1 MSIFNGAS
9 PDIMMTMAQIGAALG
24 GVPKHVQIDP
34 SMAPP
39 MVMGPPL
46 YGSPET
52 VLGRIK
58 DIHDVLGMGRLEV
71 SLGTVN
77 PLPHEAMLSSLK
89 LIGEEIVPEL
99 HAWLPKLDD
108 DGSDVMTDTAV
119 RAPGAAFV
127 EHFVEAAGF
136 TVRYLEAGDGP
147 AVLYLPGAGG
157 PVMTFALDTLAE
169 RFRVIVLE
177 YPGWGAQ
184 PNDVADF
191 DGLADQVAEIATALG
206 LERFHLIGTSFG
218 GACALHFV
226 APPRRQGRVAG
237 ARRLP
242 ARSAK
247 RRCTRRRCAPEE
259 FVRAFRSHPER
270 LPHMSPP
277 DPEFMAR
284 VWPTVERLM
293 GDGADNGF
301 SARLAELPTRTLILF
316 GRDDG
321 IINPINGRVLRRSL
335 RNSSL
340 QYVFDAAHDIQS
352 DRPEAF
358 ADVVGDFL
366 ERGMKFLI
374 NDQDGLINP

>member
-1 MSIFNGAS
+1 
-9 PDIMMTMAQIGAALG
+9 
-24 GVPKHVQIDP
+24 
-34 SMAPP
+34 
-39 MVMGPPL
+39 
-46 YGSPET
+46 
-52 VLGRIK
+52 
-58 DIHDVLGMGRLEV
+58 
-71 SLGTVN
+71 
-77 PLPHEAMLSSLK
+77 
-89 LIGEEIVPEL
+89 
-99 HAWLPKLDD
+99 
-108 DGSDVMTDTAV
+108 MTDTTV
-119 RAPGAAFV
+119 RALGAAFV
-127 EHFVEAAGF
+127 ERFVEAAGF

-147 AVLYLPGAGG
+147 VVLYLPGAGG
-157 PVMTFALDTLAE
+157 PVMTLALDALAE

-206 LERFHLIGTSFG
+206 IERFHLVGTSFG

-226 APPRRQGRVAG
+226 LRHTDRVESLVLEAPGKIREQ
-237 ARRLP
+237 
-242 ARSAK
+242 SAHPS
-247 RRCTRRRCAPEE
+247 TLAPDQ

-270 LPHMSPP
+270 VPQMSPP
-277 DPEFMAR
+277 DPAFMAR

-293 GDGADNGF
+293 GDGADDGF
-301 SARLAELPTRTLILF
+301 SDRLTELPTRTLILF

-321 IINPINGRVLRRSL
+321 IINPINGRVLRRVL

>member
-1 MSIFNGAS
+1 
-9 PDIMMTMAQIGAALG
+9 
-24 GVPKHVQIDP
+24 
-34 SMAPP
+34 
-39 MVMGPPL
+39 
-46 YGSPET
+46 
-52 VLGRIK
+52 
-58 DIHDVLGMGRLEV
+58 
-71 SLGTVN
+71 
-77 PLPHEAMLSSLK
+77 
-89 LIGEEIVPEL
+89 
-99 HAWLPKLDD
+99 
-108 DGSDVMTDTAV
+108 MTDTEV
-119 RAPGAAFV
+119 RAPGSAFV
-127 EHFVEAAGF
+127 EGSVEAGGF
-136 TVRYLEAGDGP
+136 TVRYFEAGDGP

-157 PVMTFALDTLAE
+157 PVMTLALDALAE

-177 YPGWGAQ
+177 YPGWGEQ

-206 LERFHLIGTSFG
+206 LERFHIVGTSFG
-218 GACALHFV
+218 GACALHF
-226 APPRRQGRVAG
+226 ALRHTERVESMVLEG
-237 ARRLP
+237 PGKVREGSVHPSTL
-242 ARSAK
+242 
-247 RRCTRRRCAPEE
+247 APEA
-259 FVRAFRSHPER
+259 FVKAFRSHPER
-270 LPHMSPP
+270 LPHMGPP

-293 GDGADNGF
+293 GDGTDNGF

-321 IINPINGRVLRRSL
+321 IINPINGRFYRRYL

-340 QYVFDAAHDIQS
+340 QYVYDAAHDIQS